1 MDMNDEMT
9 ATIELV
15 AQTCLFAEMAA
26 KDGSVTVVGLDPAG
40 DILVPVRV
48 RDHDWRDALASVPKL
63 LEHFREQGHRPM
75 LLLFC
80 FGIGEVEFLYDQRL
94 LGSFA
99 NAISNIYEAGGGD
112 AGDDP
117 DVEVVRVFGKRLEA
131 LNVAVTFIGDEFA
144 WIFDRSTS
152 TFIGGPDTYEPPVPI
167 LTAAGWGHR

>member
-1 MDMNDEMT
+1 MNDEMP

-15 AQTCLFAEMAA
+15 AQTCLFAEKEG
-26 KDGSVTVVGLDPAG
+26 KDGSVSVVGLDPDG

-48 RDHDWRDALASVPKL
+48 RDDDWRAALASVPEML
-63 LEHFREQGHRPM
+63 QHLRDEGHRPM

-80 FGIGEVEFLYDQRL
+80 FGIGDVEFLYDHL
-94 LGSFA
+94 LLDRFA

-117 DVEVVRVFGKRLEA
+117 DVDVVRAFGKELEA
-131 LNVAVTFIGDEFA
+131 RNIQVTFIGDEFT

-152 TFIGGPDTYEPPVPI
+152 TFIGGPDAHEPSVPI
-167 LTAAGWGHR
+167 LTAAGWGGDR